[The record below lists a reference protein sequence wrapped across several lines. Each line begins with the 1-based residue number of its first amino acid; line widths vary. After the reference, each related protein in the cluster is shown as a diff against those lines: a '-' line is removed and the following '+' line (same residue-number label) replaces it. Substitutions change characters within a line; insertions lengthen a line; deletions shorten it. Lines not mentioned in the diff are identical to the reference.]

1 MNIKLDD
8 FAYMPDRAHF
18 DDAGIDLYSPV
29 EVVIAPG
36 KAVCIDTGVHVQL
49 PYEVICCKSREDDS
63 DIYKKRKTC
72 GIIFGRSSLAVKH
85 NITSFMGLI
94 DFGYTGSITVRLRN
108 EGDEPYTIHEGEKIS
123 QLVVTPVLTP
133 HLHQVEELRETERGD
148 NGFGST
154 GK

>member
-8 FAYMPDRAHF
+8 FAYMPTRAHW
-18 DDAGIDLYSPV
+18 DDGGIDLYSPV
-29 EVVIAPG
+29 EVVIEPG
-36 KAVCIDTGVHVQL
+36 KSVCIDTGVHVQL
-49 PYEVICCKSREDDS
+49 PYEVIRCKSREGEG

-72 GIIFGRSSLAVKH
+72 GVIFGRSSLAVKH

-108 EGDEPYTIHEGEKIS
+108 EGDEPYTVHEGDKIS
-123 QLVVTPVLTP
+123 QMVVIPVFTPALY
-133 HLHQVEELRETERGD
+133 QVEELRESERGEE
-148 NGFGST
+148 GFGST

>member
-8 FAYMPDRAHF
+8 FAYAPSRAHF

-29 EVVIAPG
+29 EVVIEPG

-49 PYEVICCKSREDDS
+49 PFEVIRCKSREVG

-72 GIIFGRSSLAVKH
+72 GVIFGRSSLAVKH

-108 EGDEPYTIHEGEKIS
+108 EGDEPYTVHRGEKIS
-123 QLVVTPVLTP
+123 QIVVMPVITSYLN
-133 HLHQVEELRETERGD
+133 QVDELRESERGGD
-148 NGFGST
+148 GFGST

>member
-8 FAYMPDRAHF
+8 FAFMPERAHF

-29 EVVIAPG
+29 DVVIEPG
-36 KAVCIDTGVHVQL
+36 KSVCIDTGVHVQL
-49 PYEVICCKSREDDS
+49 PWEVIRCKSRGKG

-108 EGDEPYTIHEGEKIS
+108 EGEEPYTVHRGEKIS
-123 QLVVTPVLTP
+123 QLVVTPVITS
-133 HLHQVEELRETERGD
+133 HLYQVDELRESERGD
-148 NGFGST
+148 DGIGST

>member
-36 KAVCIDTGVHVQL
+36 KAVWIDTGVHAQFPFRV
-49 PYEVICCKSREDDS
+49 CRCKSRDGEGDVYLTLKS
-63 DIYKKRKTC
+63 YGQVC
-72 GIIFGRSSLAVKH
+72 GRSSLAMKH
-85 NITSFMGLI
+85 DITVTEGVI
-94 DFGYTGSITVRLRN
+94 DYGYTGSITVRLRN
-108 EGDEPYTIHEGEKIS
+108 EGDEPYTVHEGDKIA
-123 QLVVTPVLTP
+123 QMLVIPVLTP
-133 HLHQVEELRETERGD
+133 HLHQVEELRETERGG